1 MTNIVSEGIDVY
13 MNNALKN
20 ELLEYYRV
28 ILYDTDMFDEV
39 ILEISLCYNNHFLK
53 TISKIADRRTILYKI
68 SNDIGISETMYRQ
81 SRKAQELYDTYMDC
95 MV

>member
-53 TISKIADRRTILYKI
+53 
-68 SNDIGISETMYRQ
+68 
-81 SRKAQELYDTYMDC
+81 
-95 MV
+95 